1 MRNRPFAALALF
13 AACLLLIPAPLL
25 AAHAPYARVPAR
37 PDPSD
42 ELLKQSVMAY
52 TWYQT
57 SAEARALYYQ
67 AFALADMMLE
77 KDLADRSVTKKRAVI
92 VDIDETLLDNS
103 PYNVAQLENH
113 SGTEAL
119 SWNEWVKLAQAR
131 ALPGA
136 VDFLTKAHKRGV
148 DIYYVSNRSVEHTD
162 STIRN
167 LIAAGFPQARAT
179 HLLLSDGES
188 SKESRRQ
195 QIERDH
201 HIVLLMGDNLSDFA
215 QIFDGRSVADRSKAV
230 DLLKEKFGRSFIVLP
245 NPMYGDWEYA
255 LYNYRQLS
263 PEQKLEARKKALS
276 PSPSPVRQQAR

>member
-1 MRNRPFAALALF
+1 MRNRPFAGLTLF
-13 AACLLLIPAPLL
+13 AAFMLLIPSPLL
-25 AAHAPYARVPAR
+25 AAHTPHARVPAR

-42 ELLKQSVMAY
+42 ELMNQSVMAY
-52 TWYQT
+52 TWFQT

-103 PYNVAQLENH
+103 PYNVGLLENGR
-113 SGTEAL
+113 GTEAL
-119 SWNEWVKLAQAR
+119 SWDEWVKLAQAR

-148 DIYYVSNRSVEHTD
+148 DIYYVSNRSVDQTD

-167 LIAAGFPQARAT
+167 LQAAGFPQARAS
-179 HLLLSDGES
+179 HLLLSNGES

-195 QIERDH
+195 QIEHDH

-215 QIFDGRSVADRSKAV
+215 QIFDRRSMADRSKAV
-230 DLLKEKFGRSFIVLP
+230 DMLKEKFGHSFIVLP

-276 PSPSPVRQQAR
+276 PSPSPVRQQAQ